1 MNEETNRPSRYMLP
15 AGLEVIDVIQH
26 VLPNIVGQDATK
38 YGVAQAIRYMLR
50 LGRKDGVGVVTD
62 LKKARWYLDEAI
74 RLEGGESW
82 NPEPR
87 PMAQKV
93 LGE

>member
-1 MNEETNRPSRYMLP
+1 MSVETNRPSRYMLP

-50 LGRKDGVGVVTD
+50 LGRKDSAADRDWETCS
-62 LKKARWYLDEAI
+62 ARAC
-74 RLEGGESW
+74 SS
-82 NPEPR
+82 PHS
-87 PMAQKV
+87 
-93 LGE
+93 